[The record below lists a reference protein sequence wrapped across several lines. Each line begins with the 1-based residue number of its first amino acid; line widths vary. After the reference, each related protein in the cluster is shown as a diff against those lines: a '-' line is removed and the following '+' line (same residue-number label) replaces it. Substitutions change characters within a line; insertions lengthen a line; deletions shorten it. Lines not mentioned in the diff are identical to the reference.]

1 MKLSCTSV
9 MLPRWTLDETF
20 DKLAAYGY
28 DGVELRCRP
37 RPDAG
42 GEPSFWGVHLSDV
55 SPHNVVENSVQI
67 KAAAARS
74 GIEVVALAP
83 QCKLGD
89 GPHIDKLIEGAI
101 AINEDEPPMI
111 RIQGEGHDRREPYQ
125 PQFDRVRK
133 GFAELVE
140 IARKRGVKILYEVHV
155 GTVAVSASRTFEL
168 LRDLDPQHIG
178 AIYDV
183 PNMVRVGL
191 EDTRLGVEVLGPYLA
206 HCHMGNARPVQEGRD
221 NTGAVNWKWEFC
233 SLTEGVAD
241 ICQIVNDLQSV
252 NYQGYLSLE
261 DFGPADDD
269 DKVKEQGAYLQKVV
283 AAA

>member
-1 MKLSCTSV
+1 
-9 MLPRWTLDETF
+9 MLPRWTLDEIF

-28 DGVELRCRP
+28 DGLELRCRP
-37 RPDAG
+37 QLEDG
-42 GEPSFWGVHLSDV
+42 GEPAFWGVHLSDV
-55 SPHNVVENSVQI
+55 SPDNVVEKASQI
-67 KAAAARS
+67 KAAVARS
-74 GIEVVALAP
+74 GVQVIALAP

-89 GPHIDKLIEGAI
+89 APHIDKLIAGAL
-101 AINEDEPPMI
+101 AISEDNPPMI
-111 RIQGEGHDRREPYQ
+111 RIQGESHDRGEPYQ
-125 PQFDRVRK
+125 PQFDRARR

-140 IARKRGVKILYEVHV
+140 IARKRGVKILYEIHV
-155 GTVAVSASRTFEL
+155 GTVAVSASRTYEL
-168 LRDLDPQHIG
+168 LRDLDPNHIG

-206 HCHMGNARPVQEGRD
+206 HCHIGNAKPVHEGRD
-221 NTGAVNWKWEFC
+221 DSGAVNWKWEFC

-241 ICQIVNDLQSV
+241 IRQIVLDLRSV
-252 NYQGYLSLE
+252 NYDGYLSLE
-261 DFGPADDD
+261 EFGPGDDD